1 VSAGDN
7 LVRKMEDYSLS
18 KQLLRTTAIPSYQK
32 VGQRW
37 VPVSMLIVDELR
49 GKNVNGQLVKEKTQ
63 VTISKPSL
71 GKQPDL
77 LFTQAYLEKAR

>member
-1 VSAGDN
+1 MSAGDN